1 VTKTAAKA
9 IRFFG
14 FSLLVRALIT
24 SLLWPAQPARAQACT
39 PGAQPGDVLD
49 LSKTA
54 TPDPVT
60 VGQPLTFTLRV
71 DNNTPCPA
79 VAIVE
84 DELPASVRFVSAR
97 TDPGQGDCAQSS
109 GEVGR
114 FLVIEGNGSAP
125 VEIVVIPTAPELIT
139 NTAFE
144 LIFGSV
150 ARATVCVQTT
160 PDNDARRRRL
170 QLPNKVPTQRPSTKP
185 RAATSGKRSRLADKA
200 ILTGARRDSELSR

>member
-160 PDNDARRRRL
+160 PDNGA
-170 QLPNKVPTQRPSTKP
+170 PAPTPTPEQSANTE
-185 RAATSGKRSRLADKA
+185 AEHEAE
-200 ILTGARRDSELSR
+200 TGDVRQTFEVGG

>member
-24 SLLWPAQPARAQACT
+24 SLLWPAQPARAQACP

-54 TPDPVT
+54 TPDPIT

-71 DNNTPCPA
+71 DNNTPWPA

-84 DELPASVRFVSAR
+84 DELPASVRFVLAR
-97 TDPGQGDCAQSS
+97 ADQRDCAQSS

-160 PDNDARRRRL
+160 PDNGARRRRL